1 MRIIALMNQKG
12 GVGKTTTTVNLSAA
26 LAEQGKKVC
35 VIDLD
40 PQAHATINYGVEPSA
55 DHVSLYDVL
64 IDDKSF
70 LEAVHTVDKNVALVA
85 SSIDLAGAEIEL
97 VNVIGREVLL
107 KKKVEQAQHDFD
119 FMLLDCPPSLGLLTL
134 NALAVAHEVIIPMQ
148 PHFLALQGVAKL
160 LETVHLVSRRINPQ
174 LKVCGI
180 VLTMYDAQ
188 TKLTSEVVAEL
199 NGFIESAKGKPLP
212 WAGAKVFNTKIR
224 RNIKLAES
232 PSFGQ
237 TILKYDSAS
246 NGAFDYRNLAR
257 ELIGLP
263 TVAAP
268 SPAAR
273 PATGAAT
280 VAPAKPAA
288 AAGAPAAAA
297 VMVTAKPVAGTP
309 SLPPK
314 PVMPPALVAAMKAQA
329 TKKAAGTPASAAPAA
344 SAPSAPAPA
353 GKPAGAKPQA
363 ESGATGA
370 PVPPAK
376 AQPVAGASPASGS
389 NPKNTGAPVD
399 AGQTAKTQA
408 AAGASPA
415 SGKPSAPATRA
426 PAPSS
431 ASPPASPSPA
441 PGVRPPSAPRPLP
454 ASVTAPIPPLNLTPP
469 PSGAR
474 PASAAR
480 PAPPRTTA
488 PAARQPAS
496 GASPAAQPK
505 PEVTVTVSP
514 AIDQSKLAATAAKDD
529 AADEQ
534 SAADADAAA

>member
-12 GVGKTTTTVNLSAA
+12 GVGKTTTTVNLGAA
-26 LAEQGKKVC
+26 LAEQGKRVC
-35 VIDLD
+35 LIDLD
-40 PQAHATINYGVEPSA
+40 PQAHLTINYGVEPSA
-55 DHVSLYDVL
+55 DHISLYDVL

-97 VNVIGREVLL
+97 VNVPGREVLL
-107 KKKVEQAQHDFD
+107 KKKLEQAQHDFD
-119 FMLLDCPPSLGLLTL
+119 YMLLDCPPSLGLLTL

-224 RNIKLAES
+224 RNIKLAEC

-237 TILKYDSAS
+237 TILTYDSAS

-263 TVAAP
+263 PLVAP
-268 SPAAR
+268 VAR
-273 PATGAAT
+273 PGVAT
-280 VAPAKPAA
+280 
-288 AAGAPAAAA
+288 
-297 VMVTAKPVAGTP
+297 TAKPVVRAAAP

-329 TKKAAGTPASAAPAA
+329 TKQ
-344 SAPSAPAPA
+344 
-353 GKPAGAKPQA
+353 PAGAN
-363 ESGATGA
+363 S
-370 PVPPAK
+370 V
-376 AQPVAGASPASGS
+376 VRS
-389 NPKNTGAPVD
+389 
-399 AGQTAKTQA
+399 
-408 AAGASPA
+408 
-415 SGKPSAPATRA
+415 SAPQ
-426 PAPSS
+426 
-431 ASPPASPSPA
+431 
-441 PGVRPPSAPRPLP
+441 RPLP
-454 ASVTAPIPPLNLTPP
+454 AAVTAPIPPLTLTPP
-469 PSGAR
+469 PFPQKSQ
-474 PASAAR
+474 PAATR
-480 PAPPRTTA
+480 PAPAPAHPTA
-488 PAARQPAS
+488 PA
-496 GASPAAQPK
+496 PAAPPK
-505 PEVTVTVSP
+505 PQVTVTVNPS
-514 AIDQSKLAATAAKDD
+514 IDQSKLASATSKDNAENAA
-529 AADEQ
+529 
-534 SAADADAAA
+534 